1 MCIFCTHFLVFLYLF
16 GAAVSDQRTG
26 KIPNRYLLLWFVLF
40 FAEAAVR
47 RNGISFLAGVIFI
60 SAVLFPLFF
69 FRMMGAGDI
78 KLMALLGGVF
88 GIRQGSIL
96 LFFGLLCAAIWSVFY
111 LMRKHM
117 FLKRIGY
124 FLNYVKQ
131 TAENAE
137 EIWKGARPEPY
148 FDAERDGREAAFCFA
163 PFLLLGYLLWLLFSV
178 G

>member
-1 MCIFCTHFLVFLYLF
+1 
-16 GAAVSDQRTG
+16 
-26 KIPNRYLLLWFVLF
+26 
-40 FAEAAVR
+40 
-47 RNGISFLAGVIFI
+47 
-60 SAVLFPLFF
+60 
-69 FRMMGAGDI
+69 
-78 KLMALLGGVF
+78 MALLGGVF

-96 LFFGLLCAAIWSVFY
+96 LFCGLLCAAIWSLFY
-111 LMRKHM
+111 LMRKRM

-137 EIWKGARPEPY
+137 AIWKGARPEPY
-148 FDAERDGREAAFCFA
+148 FDAARDGREAAFCFA